1 MSAVTEAQLAFVRA
15 EFAADIGDDDPEA
28 QEPFEEA
35 MAVLAETHPADLPEA
50 AARLQFLLCVGE
62 RYADCS
68 LVRDA
73 MLMVAA
79 WLALAASAVTFD
91 NIQGDNREAA

>member
-1 MSAVTEAQLAFVRA
+1 MSRVTEAQIAFAVA
-15 EFAADIGDDDPEA
+15 EFAADIGDDDPAA

-35 MAVLAETHPADLPEA
+35 MAVLAETHPADLQEA

-62 RYADCS
+62 RYADCT
-68 LVRDA
+68 LVRSA

-79 WLALAASAVTFD
+79 WLALASTAHLVD
-91 NIQGDNREAA
+91 NINNVREAA